1 MEAATLGDGGCNPRR
16 WGPQPYVALFS
27 QVIVVEAPKKEG
39 KGGKGGGGGGGLK
52 FTMREEGVAEPV
64 AVSIHPSSVNAK
76 ATRFESRY
84 LVYAEMVK
92 TTQVIRSR
100 G

>member
-1 MEAATLGDGGCNPRR
+1 MMGAATLHALLAGDR
-16 WGPQPYVALFS
+16 
-27 QVIVVEAPKKEG
+27 
-39 KGGKGGGGGGGLK
+39 GGGAQEGRQGRQGRRRGGGGLK
-52 FTMREEGVAEPV
+52 FSVREEGVAEPV

-92 TTQVIRSR
+92 TTQVGSR

>member
-1 MEAATLGDGGCNPRR
+1 MPHALGTEDSRP
-16 WGPQPYVALFS
+16 L
-27 QVIVVEAPKKEG
+27 
-39 KGGKGGGGGGGLK
+39 LK
-52 FTMREEGVAEPV
+52 V

-92 TTQVIRSR
+92 TTQVGSR
-100 G
+100 E

>member
-1 MEAATLGDGGCNPRR
+1 M
-16 WGPQPYVALFS
+16 ALSS

-39 KGGKGGGGGGGLK
+39 KGGKGGGGGGGGGGLK
-52 FTMREEGVAEPV
+52 FSVREEGVAEPV

>member
-1 MEAATLGDGGCNPRR
+1 M
-16 WGPQPYVALFS
+16 ALFS

-39 KGGKGGGGGGGLK
+39 KGGKGGGGGGGGGLK
-52 FTMREEGVAEPV
+52 FTMREEGVTEPV

-76 ATRFESRY
+76 ATRFVSRY

-92 TTQVIRSR
+92 TTQVGSTE
-100 G
+100 

>member
-1 MEAATLGDGGCNPRR
+1 MT
-16 WGPQPYVALFS
+16 LFS
-27 QVIVVEAPKKEG
+27 QVIVVEAPKKES

-92 TTQVIRSR
+92 TTQVGSR
-100 G
+100 E